1 MYALEVSYNHLIPG
15 SSSKFFL
22 MFFCE
27 KRLVKDSMTAFFSDI
42 AYNGSL
48 ARDGKLIME
57 FHEGSSENI
66 IY

>member
-1 MYALEVSYNHLIPG
+1 
-15 SSSKFFL
+15 

-27 KRLVKDSMTAFFSDI
+27 KRLVKDSMAAFFSDI